1 MPKHGAGESYGGCTA
16 IYTGWAIRA
25 TRAMCRLQRL
35 FKINETETFLGLT
48 MFATLKKYVQGF
60 RNSIDD
66 YLVDGEESSSQNTL
80 NVGDHQYPLFCKE
93 LPYQYYD
100 EESHLF
106 INRWNTGLLYRITP
120 LTGANEKIAEQLD
133 SILRTKV
140 SDEFT
145 LQLILVKHNQ
155 VGHELDAFSNQF
167 MTPDFEQLSVMG
179 KSLRSFYG
187 EAAVHGF
194 KTNTNVNPR
203 ITQTECY
210 VVVDK
215 IKGKNEEEVKACF
228 AQFRIAFEASLMS
241 AKIGFRTCNAEDLL
255 RLLHFYLA
263 HEPDNIYPKSS
274 SYDPTQLIKHQV
286 VGRDFDV
293 EVAKEGLLFSGVNN
307 QGKAFET
314 VGSVMTIDGLPSEY
328 HLWDNINNSANI
340 FHPEQSIPCNH
351 IISVTYL
358 VDEQNKAQGRA
369 NRKTSDLD
377 KKAKGDYALHVAGT
391 EKKAREWRH
400 FRDDL
405 ASGKTRSCKMLYNV
419 VLFSRRSE
427 YARDVEAARTCFS
440 YNGIKLA
447 LSRRMQSPYFLATLP
462 FLFTNHL
469 QKGFQ
474 LPTMM
479 WPISSWNATQY
490 MPILSD
496 WSGTGSGILL
506 PTLRNQFSCIDPF
519 SGKLGTNYNISVTG
533 TSGGGKSFFIQM
545 LMLNVLFNGG
555 DLFIVDVG
563 GSYKKLCHTLGGVYL
578 EYSNLAMNPFTHV
591 TNIGKEI
598 QHILSLFQLLACA
611 KDGASDDDRGTL
623 REAILQAFFE
633 HQQATL
639 IDHVQAKLL
648 VLHQNDR
655 EKYPTGKIL
664 AKNLDPYCTH
674 SEHGTVFNA
683 PSKLAPDARIIVV
696 DLKEIEDDEHIRAP
710 VLLSILSQFQGRMF
724 NSDRSRQK
732 MCIIDEAWS
741 LFSGDQIA
749 VNFINRGFRTGRRHN
764 ASFVTI
770 TQGIDDYYAFPE
782 ARAAWE
788 NSAIKLIF
796 LQDGDSLV
804 KHQQEHN
811 TFSDFEFKLLSSFPK
826 AKDAGFSQVL
836 IRADGISSFHRL
848 FVDPFTRVL
857 LSSDGRDYQAVMNYI
872 AQGRSYIHAAMLV
885 ANKHYGLSKNVLVE
899 GGLADAA

>member
-1 MPKHGAGESYGGCTA
+1 
-16 IYTGWAIRA
+16 
-25 TRAMCRLQRL
+25 
-35 FKINETETFLGLT
+35 
-48 MFATLKKYVQGF
+48 MFANIKKYVQDF
-60 RNSIDD
+60 KNSINE
-66 YLVDGEESSSQNTL
+66 YLVEGESESSRQSAL
-80 NVGDHQYPLFCKE
+80 NRGEHQYPFYCE
-93 LPYQYYD
+93 ALPYQYYD
-100 EESHLF
+100 DELQLF
-106 INRWNTGLLYRITP
+106 INRCNTGLLYRITP
-120 LTGANEKIAEQLD
+120 LTGANEKIAEALD

-155 VGHELDAFSNQF
+155 VGHELDAFSDQF
-167 MTPDFEQLSVMG
+167 ISNDFKNLSLVG

-210 VVVDK
+210 IVVDK
-215 IKGKNEEEVKACF
+215 INGKHEEEVKAQF
-228 AQFRIAFEASLMS
+228 AQFRIAFEAALMS
-241 AKIGFRTCNAEDLL
+241 AKIRFRTCNAEDLL
-255 RLLHFYLA
+255 RLLNFYLGN
-263 HEPDNIYPKSS
+263 EPDNIYPKLS
-274 SYDPTQLIKHQV
+274 SYDSTQLIKYQV
-286 VGRDFDV
+286 IGRDFDV
-293 EVAKEGLLFSGVNN
+293 EIAKEGLLISGVNT
-307 QGKAFET
+307 QGKKFET
-314 VGSVMTIDGLPSEY
+314 VASVMTIDELPREY
-328 HLWDNINNSANI
+328 HLWDNINNSNNI

-351 IISVTYL
+351 IISVTYQIE
-358 VDEQNKAQGRA
+358 EQTKAQGRA

-419 VLFSRRSE
+419 VLFSRRSD
-427 YARDVEAARTCFS
+427 YARDVEAARACFA

-447 LSRRMQSPYFLATLP
+447 LSRRLQSPYFLVTLP

-496 WSGTGSGILL
+496 WSGTGKGILL

-519 SGKLGTNYNISVTG
+519 SQKLGTNYNISITG
-533 TSGGGKSFFIQM
+533 TSGGGKSFLIQM

-563 GSYKKLCHTLGGVYL
+563 GSYKKLCHALGGVYL

-598 QHILSLFQLLACA
+598 KHILSLFQLLACS

-633 HQQATL
+633 HKQSTL
-639 IDHVQAKLL
+639 IDHVQNKLL
-648 VLHQNDR
+648 ELYQHDR

-664 AKNLDPYCTH
+664 AKNLDPYCTD

-683 PSKLAPDARIIVV
+683 PSKLSPDARIIVV
-696 DLKEIEDDEHIRAP
+696 DLKEIEDDENIRAP
-710 VLLSILSQFQGRMF
+710 VLLSILSQFQSRMF

-732 MCIIDEAWS
+732 MCVIDEAWS

-770 TQGIDDYYAFPE
+770 TQGIEDYYSFPE

-796 LQDGDSLV
+796 LQDADSLV
-804 KHQQEHN
+804 KHQTAHN
-811 TFSDFEFKLLSSFPK
+811 TFSDFELKLLNSFPK

-836 IRADGISSFHRL
+836 VRADGISSFHRL

-857 LSSDGRDYQAVMNYI
+857 LSSDGRDYQEVINYI
-872 AQGRSYIHAAMLV
+872 EQGMSYIHATMIV
-885 ANKHYGLSKNVLVE
+885 ANKYHGLSRTFLIEE
-899 GGLADAA
+899 GLDDAA

>member
-1 MPKHGAGESYGGCTA
+1 MLGALKQYF
-16 IYTGWAIRA
+16 
-25 TRAMCRLQRL
+25 QD
-35 FKINETETFLGLT
+35 FKDSVN
-48 MFATLKKYVQGF
+48 
-60 RNSIDD
+60 D
-66 YLVDGEESSSQNTL
+66 YLVAGEESISRQNTL
-80 NVGDHQYPLFCKE
+80 HASDHRYPLFCEE

-100 EESHLF
+100 EDSHLF

-140 SDEFT
+140 SDEYC

-155 VGHELDAFSNQF
+155 VGHELDAFLNQF
-167 MTPDFEQLSVMG
+167 ISRDFKNLNLLG
-179 KSLRSFYG
+179 RSLRSFYG

-194 KTNTNVNPR
+194 KSNTNVNPR
-203 ITQTECY
+203 LTQTECY
-210 VVVDK
+210 IVIDK
-215 IKGKNEEEVKACF
+215 MNGKQEEETKAQF
-228 AQFRIAFEASLMS
+228 AQFRVAFEAALMS
-241 AKIGFRTCNAEDLL
+241 AKIGFRACHAVDLL

-263 HEPDNIYPKSS
+263 NEPDTLYPKSS
-274 SYDPTQLIKHQV
+274 AYDPSRFIKYQA
-286 VGRDFDV
+286 VGHDFDV
-293 EVAKEGLLFSGVNN
+293 EITKEGLLISGVNH

-314 VGSVMTIDGLPSEY
+314 VASVMTIDELPRQY
-328 HLWDNINNSANI
+328 HLWDNINNTNNV

-358 VDEQNKAQGRA
+358 IEEQTKAQGRA
-369 NRKTSDLD
+369 NRKTGDLD

-405 ASGKTRSCKMLYNV
+405 AAGKTRSCRMLYNL
-419 VLFSRRSE
+419 VLFSRPSE
-427 YARDVEAARTCFS
+427 QARDLEAARVCFS

-447 LSRRMQSPYFLATLP
+447 LSRRMQPPYFLASMP

-490 MPILSD
+490 MPVLSD
-496 WSGTGSGILL
+496 WAGTGKGMLL
-506 PTLRNQFSCIDPF
+506 PTLRNQFACIDPF
-519 SGKLGTNYNISVTG
+519 SGKLGTNYNIAITG

-545 LMLNVLFNGG
+545 LMLNILFNGG

-563 GSYKKLCHTLGGVYL
+563 GSYKKLCHALGGVYL
-578 EYSNLAMNPFTHV
+578 EYANLSMNPFTHV

-598 QHILSLFQLLACA
+598 KHILSLFQLLACS

-633 HQQATL
+633 HGQATT
-639 IDHVQAKLL
+639 IDTVQSQLL
-648 VLHQNDR
+648 ELYQRDR
-655 EKYPTGKIL
+655 EKFPTGKIL
-664 AKNLDPYCTH
+664 AKNLDPFCTY

-683 PSKLAPDARIIVV
+683 PSKLSPEARIIVV
-696 DLKEIEDDEHIRAP
+696 DLKEIEDDETIRAP
-710 VLLSILSQFQGRMF
+710 VLLSILSQFQNRMF

-732 MCIIDEAWS
+732 MCVIDEAWS
-741 LFSGDQIA
+741 LFSGDQVA

-770 TQGIDDYYAFPE
+770 TQGIDDYYSFPE

-788 NSAIKLIF
+788 NSSLKLVF
-796 LQDGDSLV
+796 LQDADSLT
-804 KHQQEHN
+804 KHQNAHN
-811 TFSDFEFKLLSSFPK
+811 TFSDYELTLLRSFPK

-836 IRADGISSFHRL
+836 VRADGISSFHRL

-857 LSSDGRDYQAVMNYI
+857 LSSDGHDYQKVMNYV
-872 AQGRSYIHAAMLV
+872 AEGFSYVEASLMV
-885 ANKHYGLSKNVLVE
+885 ASEHYGLSRDLLVGE
-899 GGLADAA
+899 GLVDAV